1 MIYIVVM
8 VVIIRIICEFI
19 VFWNICVVL
28 VKLLC
33 IVEGILSWVIVWLIV
48 VLVFESDF
56 LVGRLNEMVEVVDN
70 FWWFID
76 SGVFVGCYLVKYDS
90 GIVLFLLLIM
100 NIFFSVLMFWV

>member
-33 IVEGILSWVIVWLIV
+33 IVEGILSWVIV
-48 VLVFESDF
+48 
-56 LVGRLNEMVEVVDN
+56 
-70 FWWFID
+70 
-76 SGVFVGCYLVKYDS
+76 
-90 GIVLFLLLIM
+90 
-100 NIFFSVLMFWV
+100 